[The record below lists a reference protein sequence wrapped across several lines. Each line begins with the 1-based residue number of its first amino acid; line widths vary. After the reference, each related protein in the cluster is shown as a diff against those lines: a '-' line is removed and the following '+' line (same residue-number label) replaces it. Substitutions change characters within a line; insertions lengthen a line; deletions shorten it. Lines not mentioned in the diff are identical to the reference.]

1 MFSRSLAILISP
13 WLPCAALILPFGQ
26 AHTVNALVAGTL
38 AVALS
43 AFSLTSKRMGSLV
56 SGIGVWVALTG
67 FIFPS
72 TLLEEAVVVSWGAV
86 MFICMFAP
94 FREPARATEVEIASL
109 PVTPRA
115 SMPTDVRASLAA

>member
-1 MFSRSLAILISP
+1 MFSRSLAILVSP
-13 WLPCAALILPFGQ
+13 WLPCAALILPFGR

-43 AFSLTSKRMGSLV
+43 AFSLSSRRIGSLV
-56 SGIGVWVALTG
+56 SAIGVWVALTG

-72 TLLEEAVVVSWGAV
+72 TLIEEVVVVSWGVV

-94 FREPARATEVEIASL
+94 FQPVWATEVAAV
-109 PVTPRA
+109 PVAPPVPVA
-115 SMPTDVRASLAA
+115 TDGPVSLAA

>member
-1 MFSRSLAILISP
+1 MFSRSLALLISP
-13 WLPCAALILPFGQ
+13 WLPCAALILPFGH

-43 AFSLTSKRMGSLV
+43 GFSLSSRRAGSLV
-56 SGIGVWVALTG
+56 SAIGIWVALTG

-72 TLLEEAVVVSWGAV
+72 TLLEEVVVVSWGAV

-94 FREPARATEVEIASL
+94 FREPAQATAAPATLPAVNTPASV
-109 PVTPRA
+109 PA
-115 SMPTDVRASLAA
+115 VRGVPLAA

>member
-13 WLPCAALILPFGQ
+13 WLPCAALILPFGP

-43 AFSLTSKRMGSLV
+43 AFSLTSRRVGSLV
-56 SGIGVWVALTG
+56 SAIGVWVALTG

-72 TLLEEAVVVSWGAV
+72 TLLEEVELVVAGHRQFMAG
-86 MFICMFAP
+86 CL
-94 FREPARATEVEIASL
+94 RER
-109 PVTPRA
+109 
-115 SMPTDVRASLAA
+115 